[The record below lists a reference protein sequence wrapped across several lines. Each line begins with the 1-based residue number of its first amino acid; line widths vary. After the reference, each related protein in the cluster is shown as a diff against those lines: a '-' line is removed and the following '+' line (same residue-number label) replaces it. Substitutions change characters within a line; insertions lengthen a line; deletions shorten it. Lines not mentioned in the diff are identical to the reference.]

1 MYYTKERTPE
11 MEVNDTKLE
20 KRFTLRL
27 DANVYERVR
36 LKALENKRSTAKQIE
51 YMLEQSLLR
60 K

>member
-11 MEVNDTKLE
+11 MEVNDTKEE

-36 LKALENKRSTAKQIE
+36 LKALQNKRSTAKQIE

>member
-1 MYYTKERTPE
+1 MTNDAKE
-11 MEVNDTKLE
+11 E

-27 DANVYERVR
+27 DANVYEQVR